1 MSKAGLLFDAI
12 IRAKNFRSDAQL
24 AEEIGIEPAN
34 LSRLRHG
41 RRPISEGLV
50 LRVHVITNWEIRDIK
65 GALDLPCRDQV
76 QLQQ

>member
-41 RRPISEGLV
+41 RRPISEE
-50 LRVHVITNWEIRDIK
+50 LRVHEITNWEIRDIK
-65 GALDLPCRDQV
+65 GALDLPCRDQI